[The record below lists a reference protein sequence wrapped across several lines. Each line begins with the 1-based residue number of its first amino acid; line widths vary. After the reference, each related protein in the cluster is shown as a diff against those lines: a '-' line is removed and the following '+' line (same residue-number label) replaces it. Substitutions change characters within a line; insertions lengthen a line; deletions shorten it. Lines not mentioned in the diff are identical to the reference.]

1 MAIIAM
7 CGHCDSFD
15 VTYTKIG
22 ENHWETEV
30 PADLSD
36 GKYVVEIYGLDET
49 GYIAY
54 WTGILYMFDSRVV
67 MLELLPDCSGRFW
80 SSTDTVETQF
90 WDSADNVEVRVSLV
104 QSCRKGG
111 CVP

>member
-7 CGHCDSFD
+7 YGHCDSFD

-22 ENHWETEV
+22 ENLWETEV

-36 GKYVVEIYGLDET
+36 GKYVVEIYGIDET
-49 GYIAY
+49 GFIVY

-67 MLELLPDCSGRFW
+67 MLELLPDCGGM
-80 SSTDTVETQF
+80 F
-90 WDSADNVEVRVSLV
+90 WDSSDTIEVHSSLV
-104 QSCRKGG
+104 QGYRKGG

>member
-7 CGHCDSFD
+7 YGHCDSFD

-22 ENHWETEV
+22 GNLWETEV

-36 GKYVVEIYGLDET
+36 GKYVVEIYGIDET
-49 GYIAY
+49 GFIVY

-67 MLELLPDCSGRFW
+67 MLELLPDCGGM
-80 SSTDTVETQF
+80 F
-90 WDSADNVEVRVSLV
+90 WDSSDTIEVHSSLV
-104 QSCRKGG
+104 QGYRKGG